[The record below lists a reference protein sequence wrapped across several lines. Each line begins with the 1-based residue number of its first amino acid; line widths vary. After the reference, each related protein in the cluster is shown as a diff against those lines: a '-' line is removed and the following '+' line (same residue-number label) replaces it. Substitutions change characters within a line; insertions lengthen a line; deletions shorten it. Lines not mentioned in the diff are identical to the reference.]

1 MITLY
6 GHLMSRAHRVAWM
19 LKELDLPY
27 EHVPVNFLDGSTH
40 RPEYLAVNPNGR
52 VPSIDDDGLKLFESL
67 AINLHLAR
75 KYGGPLAP
83 AGLEEESLAT
93 QWTMWV
99 VTEVEKPLLFA
110 AANLF
115 LFAEDGRNAAEAEMA
130 MAKLARPFAVLEAHL
145 QDRSHLLGDRFTV
158 ADLNVA
164 SVMTL
169 APLAQI
175 GLERWPRMA
184 AWLHACIERPAA
196 ADWKPIKFS
205 IPRPPTPLGML
216 QMFL

>member
-19 LKELDLPY
+19 LKELDLPH

-93 QWTMWV
+93 QWTLWV

-130 MAKLARPFAVLEAHL
+130 MARLARPFAVLEAHL
-145 QDRSHLLGDRFTV
+145 RDRPHLLGDRFTV

-196 ADWKPIKFS
+196 ADWKPIKFA

>member
-1 MITLY
+1 MIKLY

-27 EHVPVNFLDGSTH
+27 EHVPVHFLDGSTR
-40 RPEYLAVNPNGR
+40 RPEYLAINPNGR
-52 VPSIDDDGLKLFESL
+52 VPAVDDDGLKLFESL

-83 AGLEEESLAT
+83 AGLEEEALAT

-99 VTEVEKPLLFA
+99 ITEVEKPLLFA

-115 LFAEDGRNAAEAEMA
+115 LFEEGLRDAAEAEMA
-130 MAKLARPFAVLEAHL
+130 MDRLARPFGVLDAHL
-145 QDRSHLLGDRFTV
+145 RERPCLLGKRFTV

-169 APLAQI
+169 APLAHI
-175 GLERWPRMA
+175 DLERWPRLR
-184 AWLHACIERPAA
+184 AWLNDCLERPAA
-196 ADWKPIKFS
+196 ADWKPIRFT
-205 IPRPPTPLGML
+205 IPRPATPMGVL

>member
-115 LFAEDGRNAAEAEMA
+115 LFAEDGRDAAEAEMA
-130 MAKLARPFAVLEAHL
+130 LARLARPFAVLEAHL
-145 QDRSHLLGDRFTV
+145 QDRPYLLGDRFTV

-196 ADWKPIKFS
+196 ADWKPIKFA

>member
-1 MITLY
+1 MIKLY

-19 LKELDLPY
+19 LKELDVPY
-27 EHVPVNFLDGSTH
+27 EHVPVHFLDGSTR
-40 RPEYLAVNPNGR
+40 RPDYLSVNPNGR
-52 VPSIDDDGLKLFESL
+52 VPAIDDDGLKLFESL

-75 KYGGPLAP
+75 KFGGPLAP
-83 AGLEEESLAT
+83 ASLEEDSLAT
-93 QWTMWV
+93 QWTLWV

-115 LFAEDGRNAAEAEMA
+115 LFEEGGRDAAEAEMA
-130 MAKLARPFAVLEAHL
+130 MGRLARPFGVLEAHL
-145 QDRSHLLGDRFTV
+145 QERPHLLGDRFTV
-158 ADLNVA
+158 ADLNVS

-175 GLERWPRMA
+175 DLGRWPRMR
-184 AWLHACIERPAA
+184 AWLHGCLERPAA
-196 ADWKPIKFS
+196 ADWKPIKFT
-205 IPRPPTPLGML
+205 IPRPPTPMGTL

>member
-93 QWTMWV
+93 QWTLWV

-130 MAKLARPFAVLEAHL
+130 MARLARPFAVLEAHL
-145 QDRSHLLGDRFTV
+145 RDRPHLLGDRFTV

-196 ADWKPIKFS
+196 ADWKPIKFA

>member
-1 MITLY
+1 MIKLY

-19 LKELDLPY
+19 LKELELPY
-27 EHVPVNFLDGSTH
+27 EHVPVNFLDGSTR

-52 VPSIDDDGLKLFESL
+52 VPSIVDDGLRLFESL

-75 KYGGPLAP
+75 KYGGRLAP

-115 LFAEDGRNAAEAEMA
+115 LFEAGGRNAAEAEMA
-130 MAKLARPFAVLEAHL
+130 MARLARPFGVLEAHL
-145 QDRSHLLGDRFTV
+145 QDRPHLLGDRFTV

-175 GLERWPRMA
+175 DLVRWPRMA
-184 AWLHACIERPAA
+184 AWLHACLERPAA
-196 ADWKPIKFS
+196 ADWKPIKFT
-205 IPRPPTPLGML
+205 IPRPPTHMGML